1 MIRKWNC
8 ACSRWRK
15 HCIRRLAQKS
25 AGRRIRRVRTCL
37 AAVLCAEVLTG
48 AGMYWNQN
56 RPELNLVRREE
67 ICEVELVPKTALDGM
82 DDEKAVAPEEQDIYG
97 VRLDLRRWKFSS
109 TTGKIRYSKKCIAIQ
124 RPVYYNFF

>member
-15 HCIRRLAQKS
+15 HCIQRLAQKFQRV
-25 AGRRIRRVRTCL
+25 RRIRRVRTCL

-67 ICEVELVPKTALDGM
+67 ICE
-82 DDEKAVAPEEQDIYG
+82 APEEQDIYG
-97 VRLDLRRWKFSS
+97 VRLDLEALEVQFYHRKDSV
-109 TTGKIRYSKKCIAIQ
+109 Q
-124 RPVYYNFF
+124 